1 MSLNYYHDYDTLK
14 FLKVHLWRTYI
25 FLGPTLV
32 TKWKT
37 AIYKQLLLVTNLLYS
52 WHLSPQLTEESAPKF
67 TNCSLICITIFILQS
82 YSPNWFS
89 DIFFNLKHIK
99 ISMYIVHTVL

>member
-1 MSLNYYHDYDTLK
+1 M
-14 FLKVHLWRTYI
+14 
-25 FLGPTLV
+25 
-32 TKWKT
+32 
-37 AIYKQLLLVTNLLYS
+37 TNLLYS
-52 WHLSPQLTEESAPKF
+52 WHLSPQFTEESAPKF

-99 ISMYIVHTVL
+99 ISMCIVYTVL